1 MQPWLLII
9 VLPSLGGLDSMSFRE
24 MTEAQC
30 RATLVVMAPAVGSIG
45 LACVGPDGT
54 IVEFGK

>member
-1 MQPWLLII
+1 MEPWLLII
-9 VLPSLGGLDSMSFRE
+9 VLPSLSGLDSMSFRE

-30 RATLVVMAPAVGSIG
+30 RATLVVMAPLTEAIG

-54 IVEFGK
+54 TVEFGK